1 MADLTGKI
9 TNFSLD
15 YKTQKAV
22 LTLELNERN
31 KATKMYDSL
40 NQVEKLSIEIDK
52 YRDKR
57 SLEANSY
64 AWVLIGKIADVVGAS
79 KDEIYLEMLK
89 KYGQTIVSKIPN
101 KHIDQF
107 KRNEKYWEEHESLDA
122 EEKAQYF
129 RVWVGSSKYNTE
141 EMSIFINGIV
151 DEAQDLDI
159 DTRTPDQI
167 AEMVSLWKSGENG

>member
-1 MADLTGKI
+1 MSHELTGKI

-31 KATKMYDSL
+31 LATKMYDNL
-40 NQVEKLSIEIDK
+40 NLIDKLAITVDK

-64 AWVLIGKIADVVGAS
+64 AWVIIGKIADCIGAS
-79 KDEIYLEMLK
+79 KDEVYLEMLK
-89 KYGQTIVSKIPN
+89 RYGQTYVTKV
-101 KHIDQF
+101 KHEDVENF
-107 KRNEKYWEEHESLDA
+107 KRDNKYCEEHERLES

-129 RVWVGSSKYNTE
+129 RVWIGTSRYNTE
-141 EMSIFINGIV
+141 QMSKFIDGV
-151 DEAQDLDI
+151 VSEAEELDI
-159 DTRTPDQI
+159 PTKTPNQI
-167 AEMVSLWKSGENG
+167 AEMMSLWESE